1 MPLSAR
7 SWRCGTWRRTPPFP
21 KSNWTSK
28 PGTSWRLRPSG
39 QGSLAGSTL
48 APQLRDFLLEGP
60 ALSHPAGEL
69 VRVEIVPPG
78 ADLAAAD
85 LEGAHDR
92 QLERLAGEREDVHP
106 LRHHDRT
113 IGCDVDD
120 AEIDALDAGRARA
133 YERGDR
139 AGDVL
144 PAGDRRLRDVV
155 VNGVLGEECGQ
166 LGCSHVVGPRGA
178 EPAHHLDRAFHLA
191 PPMRCCQFG
200 ETSVVGAAP
209 LGSGCGW
216 SCSERGA
223 VGGAWPAAPVARTRI
238 STTAR
243 IEIVKATP
251 AATSKARSNPVARAW
266 RKAAAAPPAWVTWIW
281 WAAVIQATVPRAASP
296 TEPPTSGATLTTPA
310 A

>member
-1 MPLSAR
+1 
-7 SWRCGTWRRTPPFP
+7 
-21 KSNWTSK
+21 
-28 PGTSWRLRPSG
+28 
-39 QGSLAGSTL
+39 
-48 APQLRDFLLEGP
+48 LLEGP
-60 ALSHPAGEL
+60 GLSHPAGEL

-78 ADLAAAD
+78 ADFAAAD

-92 QLERLAGEREDVHP
+92 QLERLTGELEDVHP

-139 AGDVL
+139 GGDVL
-144 PAGDRRLRDVV
+144 PAGDRRLRRVV
-155 VNGVLGEECGQ
+155 VHGVLGEECGQ
-166 LGCSHVVGPRGA
+166 LGCSGVVGPRGA

-200 ETSVVGAAP
+200 ETSVVGAAT

-216 SCSERGA
+216 LCSARVGA
-223 VGGAWPAAPVARTRI
+223 GGAWPAAPAALTRI

-243 IEIVKATP
+243 IAIVRATP
-251 AATSKARSNPVARAW
+251 AATRKARSN
-266 RKAAAAPPAWVTWIW
+266 
-281 WAAVIQATVPRAASP
+281 
-296 TEPPTSGATLTTPA
+296 
-310 A
+310 